1 MKEYLQAL
9 YSTKQST
16 QKIHNIIK
24 TFSCLPLE
32 NAIYLG
38 IWLNLTSFGLE
49 MIALSIYYVYY

>member
-9 YSTKQST
+9 HSTKQST

-24 TFSCLPLE
+24 KHFLVCPWKMR
-32 NAIYLG
+32 Y

-49 MIALSIYYVYY
+49 MIALGIYYVYY

>member
-9 YSTKQST
+9 HSTKQST

-32 NAIYLG
+32 NAI
-38 IWLNLTSFGLE
+38 NLTSFWVGNDSFKYILR
-49 MIALSIYYVYY
+49 LLLK